1 MKDTENGYGGVSILL
16 HWVAAITMIALF
28 VLGQAAEDATD
39 SDRKAL
45 LGLHISIAISMYLIL
60 VGRIGWRLFNGRPRV
75 LIQQSKPLMLLA
87 HWIPIILLAGLAL
100 MLLSGPIMVWSK
112 GYPINIFGLISLPS
126 PLGKME
132 TLHEVMEVL
141 HKLGAKLLFFAFALH
156 MLGVL
161 KHLIIDRDNTLK
173 RMLVPSKKFSEK

>member
-16 HWVAAITMIALF
+16 HWLAAITMIALF

-60 VGRIGWRLFNGRPRV
+60 VGRIGWRLYNGRPRV
-75 LIQQSKPLMLLA
+75 LIEQSQPLTLLA
-87 HWIPIILLAGLAL
+87 QWVPIILLAGLAL

-112 GYPINIFGLISLPS
+112 GYAINVFGMINLPS

-132 TLHEVMEVL
+132 TLHEVMESL
-141 HKLGAKLLFFAFALH
+141 HKVGAKILFFSFILH
-156 MLGVL
+156 VLGVL

-173 RMLVPSKKFSEK
+173 RMLVHSKKVTEK

>member
-1 MKDTENGYGGVSILL
+1 MKDTENGYGRISILL
-16 HWVAAITMIALF
+16 HWLAAITMIALF
-28 VLGQAAEDATD
+28 VLGQAAEDASD

-132 TLHEVMEVL
+132 TLHEAMEAL
-141 HKLGAKLLFFAFALH
+141 HKLGAKLLFFAFILH

-173 RMLVPSKKFSEK
+173 RMLVPSKKVTQK

>member
-16 HWVAAITMIALF
+16 HWLAAITMIALF

-132 TLHEVMEVL
+132 TLHEVMEAL

>member
-28 VLGQAAEDATD
+28 VLGQAAEDAAD
-39 SDRKAL
+39 SERKSL
-45 LGLHISIAISMYLIL
+45 LGLQISIATSMYLIL
-60 VGRIGWRLFNGRPRV
+60 VGRIGWRLFNGRSRV

-132 TLHEVMEVL
+132 TLHEAMEAL
-141 HKLGAKLLFFAFALH
+141 HKLGAKLLFFAFILH

-161 KHLIIDRDNTLK
+161 KHLIIDGDNTLK
-173 RMLVPSKKFSEK
+173 RMLVPSKKVTEK

>member
-16 HWVAAITMIALF
+16 HWLAAITMIALF

>member
-1 MKDTENGYGGVSILL
+1 MKDSENGYGRISILL
-16 HWVAAITMIALF
+16 HWLAAITMIALF
-28 VLGQAAEDATD
+28 VLGQAAEDASD

-87 HWIPIILLAGLAL
+87 HWIPKILLAGLAL

-132 TLHEVMEVL
+132 TLHEAMEAL
-141 HKLGAKLLFFAFALH
+141 HKLGAKLLFFAFILH

-173 RMLVPSKKFSEK
+173 RMLVPSKKVTEK

>member
-28 VLGQAAEDATD
+28 VLGQAAEDAAD
-39 SDRKAL
+39 SERKSL

-75 LIQQSKPLMLLA
+75 LIQKSKPLMLLA

-132 TLHEVMEVL
+132 TLHEAMEAL
-141 HKLGAKLLFFAFALH
+141 HKLGAKLLFFAFILH

-161 KHLIIDRDNTLK
+161 KHLIIDRNNTLK
-173 RMLVPSKKFSEK
+173 RMLVPSKKVTEK

>member
-1 MKDTENGYGGVSILL
+1 MKDTENGYGRISILL
-16 HWVAAITMIALF
+16 HWLAAITMIALF
-28 VLGQAAEDATD
+28 VLGQAAEDASD

-132 TLHEVMEVL
+132 TLHEAMEAL
-141 HKLGAKLLFFAFALH
+141 HKLGAKLLFFAFILH

-173 RMLVPSKKFSEK
+173 RMLVPSKKVTEK

>member
-28 VLGQAAEDATD
+28 VLGQAAEDAAD
-39 SDRKAL
+39 SERKSL

-60 VGRIGWRLFNGRPRV
+60 VGRIGWRLFNGRLRV

-87 HWIPIILLAGLAL
+87 HWIPIILLAGLTL

-132 TLHEVMEVL
+132 TLHESMEAL
-141 HKLGAKLLFFAFALH
+141 HKLGAKLLFFAFILH

-173 RMLVPSKKFSEK
+173 RILGPSNKVTEK

>member
-1 MKDTENGYGGVSILL
+1 MKDSENGYGRISILL
-16 HWVAAITMIALF
+16 HWLAAITMIALF
-28 VLGQAAEDATD
+28 VLGQAAEDASD

-132 TLHEVMEVL
+132 TLHEAMEAL
-141 HKLGAKLLFFAFALH
+141 HKLGAKLLFFAFILH

-173 RMLVPSKKFSEK
+173 RMVVPSKKVTEK

>member
-1 MKDTENGYGGVSILL
+1 MKDSENGYGRISILL
-16 HWVAAITMIALF
+16 HWLAAITMIALF
-28 VLGQAAEDATD
+28 VLGQAAEDASD

-132 TLHEVMEVL
+132 TLHEAMEAL
-141 HKLGAKLLFFAFALH
+141 HKLGAKLLFFAFILH

-173 RMLVPSKKFSEK
+173 RMLVPSKKVTEK

>member
-1 MKDTENGYGGVSILL
+1 MKDTENGYGEASILL
-16 HWVAAITMIALF
+16 HWVAAIAIIALF

-60 VGRIGWRLFNGRPRV
+60 VGRIGWRLYNGRPRV
-75 LIQQSKPLMLLA
+75 LKEQSQPLTLLA
-87 HWIPIILLAGLAL
+87 QWVPIILLAGLAL

-112 GYPINIFGLISLPS
+112 GYSINVFGMINLPS

-132 TLHEVMEVL
+132 TLHEVMEAL
-141 HKLGAKLLFFAFALH
+141 HKVGAKILFFSFILH
-156 MLGVL
+156 VLGVL

-173 RMLVPSKKFSEK
+173 RILVPSNKVTEK

>member
-1 MKDTENGYGGVSILL
+1 MKDTENGYGEASILL
-16 HWVAAITMIALF
+16 HWVAAIAIIALF